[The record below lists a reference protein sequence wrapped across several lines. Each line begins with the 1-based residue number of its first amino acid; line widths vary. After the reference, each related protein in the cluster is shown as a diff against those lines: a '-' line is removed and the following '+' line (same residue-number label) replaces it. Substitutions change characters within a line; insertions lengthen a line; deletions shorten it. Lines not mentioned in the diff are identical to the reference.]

1 MISIIHLGPWSW
13 TSLSMHD
20 SLGVSVRYLVWFT
33 GRCGEAEEQFSCM
46 WLVATL
52 NYGYNPAADFSQR
65 YNWSEKA
72 LFNKSTRNTLLFPEA
87 NLHINREKEC
97 SYKYIFLTYMH
108 TEICIYVNINLQVY
122 YHIKE
127 YRGTNICT
135 HFSLPK

>member
-1 MISIIHLGPWSW
+1 MISTIHLGPWSW

-97 SYKYIFLTYMH
+97 SYKYIFPY
-108 TEICIYVNINLQVY
+108 IYA
-122 YHIKE
+122 
-127 YRGTNICT
+127 YRNMYLCKYKPASILSYKRIQRHKHMYTFLST
-135 HFSLPK
+135 